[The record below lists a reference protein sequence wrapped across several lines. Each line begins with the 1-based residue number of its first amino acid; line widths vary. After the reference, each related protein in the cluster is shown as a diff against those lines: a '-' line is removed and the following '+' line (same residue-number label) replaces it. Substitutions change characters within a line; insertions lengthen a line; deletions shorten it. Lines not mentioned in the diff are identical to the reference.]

1 MKISHYIIV
10 AFFLTFAS
18 GGASRSDGA
27 TEVIARHEDE
37 QMGNDG
43 SMSDMHGQME
53 SQTSEKGGA
62 HNGMTE
68 SQNIASQ
75 TTSTLGGSSSLAAF
89 LPVPHVAHHMH
100 GVPILDTPLLPI
112 EKAFWENY
120 DTTTYFTV
128 PSNKKPALY
137 IHVVL
142 LTLAFVFIYPIGL
155 VFNSTKSKWSYV
167 IFLMHAAMVLVSLF
181 SYAAYVKTIPDLYPG
196 NVYGPMCW
204 VMGLM
209 TIGLIVFGVLKVGY
223 EYKSLPTYNEYL
235 EVGDEE
241 SNSNSITL
249 YDLPRSGSG
258 TSEFN
263 LDDEENTQEPD
274 YIHGKT
280 SSGSMIA
287 PGKPKEL
294 PRFFDRILALRFV
307 RKLVDY
313 FGKFTVYIFHIL
325 KWGCFLYFLIL
336 FPTMTVVLGRF
347 GKGKT
352 IFNLLAHYIKGGIFF
367 SFGLLTL
374 ARYCGAFAKN
384 GWAWNHKYVTVKD
397 LRKSRWCRMQSMGMC
412 SMEMIESSMILA
424 YGCSDVFLEHLAN
437 PGGAWNAKDL
447 EHVSIAF
454 IYLGAGLCGVITEIK
469 LSHWRYER
477 AMADLKKYNAD
488 ATTASENEVVKGF
501 PGFSPNPFPIFT
513 VFWTGV
519 LMSSHQQAS
528 QLSTSIHAQW
538 GQLFSVGTIFRF
550 LSYIL
555 MMLLPPRTSLTLPTR
570 PITELISSFAL
581 LSGGLIF
588 IESSDQLVLSFEYSG
603 YTMNL
608 ILSVSLG
615 FVALI
620 MAWEMFLFAFKDWR
634 EKKFS

>member
-1 MKISHYIIV
+1 MKLSHYILAV
-10 AFFLTFAS
+10 FLSVIANA
-18 GGASRSDGA
+18 GANGA
-27 TEVIARHEDE
+27 NGAIEVIARHGDE

-43 SMSDMHGQME
+43 SMNDMHGQME
-53 SQTSEKGGA
+53 HQGSEKGGD
-62 HNGMTE
+62 NNEMTE
-68 SQNIASQ
+68 SQYVASQ
-75 TTSTLGGSSSLAAF
+75 TEATSSASSLAAF
-89 LPVPHVAHHMH
+89 LPIPHVPHHMH

-128 PSNKKPALY
+128 QSNNKLALY

-142 LTLAFVFIYPIGL
+142 LTLAFVFVYPIGL
-155 VFNSTKSKWSYV
+155 VFSSTKSKWSYI
-167 IFLMHAAMVLVSLF
+167 IFLAHAAMVLVSLF
-181 SYAAYVKTIPDLYPG
+181 SYAAYVKTIPDIYPG

-204 VMGLM
+204 VMGFM
-209 TIGLIVFGVLKVGY
+209 TIGLVVFGILRLGY
-223 EYKSLPTYNEYL
+223 EYNSLPTFNEYL
-235 EVGDEE
+235 ELGDEE

-258 TSEFN
+258 SPEFH
-263 LDDEENTQEPD
+263 LDDEENTHEPD
-274 YIHGKT
+274 YSQVKT

-294 PRFFDRILALRFV
+294 PRFFDRILSLGFV
-307 RKLVDY
+307 RKLVNY
-313 FGKFTVYIFHIL
+313 FGKFTVHIFDIL
-325 KWGCFLYFLIL
+325 KWSCFLYFLVL
-336 FPTMTVVLGRF
+336 YSTMTVVLGRF

-374 ARYCGAFAKN
+374 ARYCGAFAKK

-397 LRKSRWCRMQSMGMC
+397 LRKSRWCRMQSSGMC

-424 YGCSDVFLEHLAN
+424 YGCSDIFLEHLAN
-437 PGGAWNAKDL
+437 PGGAWIAKDL

-469 LSHWRYER
+469 LSDWRYER
-477 AMADLKKYNAD
+477 AMADLKKYNSGN
-488 ATTASENEVVKGF
+488 TSGEENEIVKGF

-550 LSYIL
+550 LTYIL
-555 MMLLPPRTSLTLPTR
+555 MMLLPPRTSLALPTR
-570 PITELISSFAL
+570 PITELITSFAL

-588 IESSDQLVLSFEYSG
+588 IESTDQLVLSFEYRG
-603 YTMNL
+603 YTMNF

-634 EKKFS
+634 EKRYN